1 MAKYIETKVRSEQIQ
16 GDGTMKQVTDLYL
29 VEAESF
35 TEAET
40 RIMEEVEAE
49 SVEAVSRSNVRELF
63 LSVDAADDKFY
74 KARVEFI
81 SIDEKS
87 MKEKRKSHVILVQ
100 ASDINSALKRLQNGM
115 SGTISDYEVISI
127 NKTAILDYY
136 GTKLQKA

>member
-29 VEAESF
+29 VVAESF